1 MNIWGS
7 LFSDYRTRVLQK
19 AGKPLR
25 PGEPEPFSAS
35 ELVEEG
41 DGALGSR
48 IPKRE
53 AWAPMHL

>member
-7 LFSDYRTRVLQK
+7 LFSDY
-19 AGKPLR
+19 GKPLR
-25 PGEPEPFSAS
+25 PGEPKPFSAS

-41 DGALGSR
+41 HGALGSR